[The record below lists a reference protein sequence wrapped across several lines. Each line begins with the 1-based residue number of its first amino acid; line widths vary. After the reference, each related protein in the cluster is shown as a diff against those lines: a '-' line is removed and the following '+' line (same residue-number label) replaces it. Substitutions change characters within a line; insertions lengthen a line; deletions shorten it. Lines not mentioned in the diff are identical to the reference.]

1 VSVRDSD
8 RPPVLAH
15 VRFAAD
21 RGAFQG
27 LGLRAR
33 FERIHASNLWGAS
46 TSVSGLGSEQAAT
59 SAWSVV
65 LAALLRDLNVRSL
78 LDAPCGDAQWIQRL
92 GLPLDYTGVDIVP
105 ALVQP
110 LQQRAAAGDLSGRYL
125 LADITADSLPRADA
139 VLCRDCLVH
148 LSFANIARAVDNLR
162 RSGARWLITTT
173 FRALQVNR
181 DCEDGDWRAL
191 NLCRPPFGWPAPTVL
206 LDERCDEAGGGYR
219 DKSLGV
225 WRFDSL

>member
-1 VSVRDSD
+1 VRDSD

-21 RGAFQG
+21 RAAFQG

-46 TSVSGLGSEQAAT
+46 TSVSGLGSEQATT

-110 LQQRAAAGDLSGRYL
+110 LQQRAAAGDLSGR
-125 LADITADSLPRADA
+125 TCWPTSRPTR
-139 VLCRDCLVH
+139 CR
-148 LSFANIARAVDNLR
+148 
-162 RSGARWLITTT
+162 
-173 FRALQVNR
+173 
-181 DCEDGDWRAL
+181 
-191 NLCRPPFGWPAPTVL
+191 APTPCCAAIAWCTC
-206 LDERCDEAGGGYR
+206 RSPTSRARSTTCDAAAHGG
-219 DKSLGV
+219 
-225 WRFDSL
+225 